1 MPETGNLS
9 ARATVLVTGAS
20 SGIGRAVAVDLAGR
34 SFDVIAG
41 VRRPE
46 DAAELKAA
54 APGRIETVE
63 LDVTVP
69 EQVAAALA
77 TVEARAGAKLAGIV
91 NNAGIAVAGPLE
103 FLAIE
108 DLRSQLEVNVIGQLA
123 VAQAFL
129 PRLRADG
136 GRLVFVGS
144 VSGLVSSRLVGAYA
158 ASKFALEAIAD
169 ALRRELKPWGLRVSL
184 VEPGRIATPIW
195 RKSLEDALD
204 RLSRMPPEARE
215 YYSDLIQ
222 DLVRSAEEASTGG
235 SDPKLV
241 ADAVRRALT
250 DRRPRTRYFVGVDAH
265 TINVL
270 RRVLSDPLFDRLIA
284 ATGR

>member
-1 MPETGNLS
+1 M
-9 ARATVLVTGAS
+9 
-20 SGIGRAVAVDLAGR
+20 
-34 SFDVIAG
+34 IAG

-235 SDPKLV
+235 SDPRLV